1 MEDREWEDSLA
12 CLSSIL
18 YLLPHTHTPIPC
30 TSISKNGYNTF
41 IEKGEF
47 EGALKPPDSSG
58 GYSKLPSITENV
70 FAYA

>member
-1 MEDREWEDSLA
+1 MLMVSLSA
-12 CLSSIL
+12 
-18 YLLPHTHTPIPC
+18 Y
-30 TSISKNGYNTF
+30 F

-58 GYSKLPSITENV
+58 EYSKPFSISENV